1 LPLARTDPEVADFET
16 QPRIRYRAPELPE
29 LEKCYAD
36 LPLEET
42 MKKLLSTVVATVA
55 AVAASQAQQQTSV
68 KVDGKDY
75 KVTEFPGRSMHMVQL
90 SGSEGSAM
98 LSVQNGKITAYISP
112 PGGGGQLDLINRV
125 WSAYQDHKSG
135 NAVANSNV
143 AGHPSAGTPSSAG
156 LTVDGVI
163 SLIDAGISA
172 DLIIAKIQ
180 KSGQTFDLS
189 TEDMVRLKKAGASDA
204 VMKAMMS
211 ATPAPVA
218 VSVAPMAG
226 PNAAVAPSVDVAP
239 NPVAENPNMGKL
251 KKEGFMATIG
261 HGVSNAV
268 NGKSVIDRLSMR
280 NILPQWDP
288 SQKLSAQYPHIAIT
302 VLSAPMGWT
311 NDYRVILRKNN
322 KLAPPCFKLKAVV
335 WLDAARS
342 QTTDEFEWCIEK
354 DMFMS
359 ELQPTYLYSLAATRA
374 DYGQTT
380 GVNRTDGP
388 QPPDKLLPNDRATL
402 DMEAKTNP
410 QGASKDLNMDANSLF
425 AIMFANVR
433 KDLGE
438 TLGSDGDYRVW
449 ITTIKKAAGPP
460 LF

>member
-1 LPLARTDPEVADFET
+1 MVSQNGLPVVMYVRGTARPISTDPAVVSLA
-16 QPRIRYRAPELPE
+16 
-29 LEKCYAD
+29 
-36 LPLEET
+36 EE
-42 MKKLLSTVVATVA
+42 
-55 AVAASQAQQQTSV
+55 AV
-68 KVDGKDY
+68 K
-75 KVTEFPGRSMHMVQL
+75 
-90 SGSEGSAM
+90 
-98 LSVQNGKITAYISP
+98 
-112 PGGGGQLDLINRV
+112 
-125 WSAYQDHKSG
+125 AYQ
-135 NAVANSNV
+135 
-143 AGHPSAGTPSSAG
+143 AGTPSGVAGGAGAPGTAGPPSTGTASSAG

-163 SLIDAGISA
+163 SLVGAGISD

-180 KSGQTFDLS
+180 KSGQSFDLS
-189 TEDMVRLKKAGASDA
+189 TDDMVRLKKAGASDA

-211 ATPAPVA
+211 ATPAPAPAPAA
-218 VSVAPMAG
+218 VSAVPVASA
-226 PNAAVAPSVDVAP
+226 NASVSPSAEVAP

-261 HGVSNAV
+261 HGVSNAM

-288 SQKLSAQYPHIAIT
+288 NQKLSQQYPHIAIT
-302 VLSAPMGWT
+302 VLYAPMGWT
-311 NDYRVILRKNN
+311 EDYRVVVRKNN

-335 WLDAARS
+335 WLDATRS
-342 QTTDEFEWCIEK
+342 KTTDEFEWCIEK

-359 ELQPTYLYSLAATRA
+359 ELQPTYLYSLAATKA
-374 DYGQTT
+374 DYKQTS

-410 QGASKDLNMDANSLF
+410 QGASKDLNLDQNSLF

-438 TLGSDGDYRVW
+438 TLGSDGDFRVW
-449 ITTIKKAAGPP
+449 ITTIKKAAGPT

>member
-1 LPLARTDPEVADFET
+1 MKIDNFTYNGQSYQIVLLNGQPMQVKLNDQILLMIMNGVVRGYPGLDANLIEGAKGALKAYDTANGITLPGTPPGTTPA
-16 QPRIRYRAPELPE
+16 AP
-29 LEKCYAD
+29 
-36 LPLEET
+36 T
-42 MKKLLSTVVATVA
+42 ST
-55 AVAASQAQQQTSV
+55 ASQ
-68 KVDGKDY
+68 
-75 KVTEFPGRSMHMVQL
+75 
-90 SGSEGSAM
+90 SA
-98 LSVQNGKITAYISP
+98 AP
-112 PGGGGQLDLINRV
+112 
-125 WSAYQDHKSG
+125 
-135 NAVANSNV
+135 NS
-143 AGHPSAGTPSSAG
+143 SSS

-163 SLIDAGISA
+163 SLIEAGISA

-189 TEDMVRLKKAGASDA
+189 TEDMVRLKKAGAGDP

-218 VSVAPMAG
+218 VSFARIAD
-226 PNAAVAPSVDVAP
+226 PNAAAAPSVDVAP

-251 KKEGFMATIG
+251 KKEGFMATLE
-261 HGVSNAV
+261 HGVSNAL

-288 SQKLSAQYPHIAIT
+288 NQKLSRQYPHIAIT
-302 VLSAPMGWT
+302 VLYAPMGWMD
-311 NDYRVILRKNN
+311 DYRVVLRKNN
-322 KLAPPCFKLKAVV
+322 NSNGLVHSCFHLKAVV

-342 QTTDEFEWCIEK
+342 KTTDEFEWCIDG
-354 DMFMS
+354 DMFMT

-380 GVNRTDGP
+380 GVDRTDGP

-402 DMEAKTNP
+402 DIEAKTNP
-410 QGASKDLNMDANSLF
+410 RGASKDLNLDQNSLF
-425 AIMFANVR
+425 AIMFADVR

-449 ITTIKKAAGPP
+449 ITTIKKAAGPS

>member
-1 LPLARTDPEVADFET
+1 MPAGL
-16 QPRIRYRAPELPE
+16 
-29 LEKCYAD
+29 
-36 LPLEET
+36 
-42 MKKLLSTVVATVA
+42 
-55 AVAASQAQQQTSV
+55 TSV
-68 KVDGKDY
+68 PYIY
-75 KVTEFPGRSMHMVQL
+75 KGQSFEIRLLRGQLFMV
-90 SGSEGSAM
+90 A
-98 LSVQNGKITAYISP
+98 QNGLPVVMYVRGTARPI
-112 PGGGGQLDLINRV
+112 GTD
-125 WSAYQDHKSG
+125 SAVVSLAEEAVKAYKAGAPSG
-135 NAVANSNV
+135 V
-143 AGHPSAGTPSSAG
+143 AGGAAAAGAAGPPSAGTASSPTG

-163 SLIDAGISA
+163 SLVGAGISD
-172 DLIIAKIQ
+172 DLIVAKIQ

-189 TEDMVRLKKAGASDA
+189 TDDMVRLKKAGASDT

-211 ATPAPVA
+211 GTPAPAA
-218 VSVAPMAG
+218 VSAVPVAG
-226 PNAAVAPSVDVAP
+226 PNATVAPSADVAP

-288 SQKLSAQYPHIAIT
+288 NQKLSQQYPHIAIT
-302 VLSAPMGWT
+302 VLYAPMGWMD
-311 NDYRVILRKNN
+311 DYRVVVRKNN
-322 KLAPPCFKLKAVV
+322 RNGLVHSCFKLKAVV

-342 QTTDEFEWCIEK
+342 KTTDDFEWCIEE

-359 ELQPTYLYSLAATRA
+359 ELQPTYLYSLAASRA
-374 DYGQTT
+374 DSGQTT

-410 QGASKDLNMDANSLF
+410 QGASKDLNLDQNSLF
-425 AIMFANVR
+425 AIMFANMR

-438 TLGSDGDYRVW
+438 TLGSDGDFRVW
-449 ITTIKKAAGPP
+449 ITTINKAAGPS

>member
-1 LPLARTDPEVADFET
+1 MAVTGRFVGGCAFVCALACGLSIPPFSLYTAAQAQAA
-16 QPRIRYRAPELPE
+16 QPR
-29 LEKCYAD
+29 
-36 LPLEET
+36 
-42 MKKLLSTVVATVA
+42 
-55 AVAASQAQQQTSV
+55 
-68 KVDGKDY
+68 
-75 KVTEFPGRSMHMVQL
+75 
-90 SGSEGSAM
+90 
-98 LSVQNGKITAYISP
+98 P
-112 PGGGGQLDLINRV
+112 PT
-125 WSAYQDHKSG
+125 
-135 NAVANSNV
+135 
-143 AGHPSAGTPSSAG
+143 AGTQSSAG

-163 SLIDAGISA
+163 SLIQAGISA

-189 TEDMVRLKKAGASDA
+189 TEDMVRLKKAGATDA

-211 ATPAPVA
+211 ATPAPGA
-218 VSVAPMAG
+218 VSAASIARQ
-226 PNAAVAPSVDVAP
+226 NAEIAPSVEVAP

-251 KKEGFMATIG
+251 AKEGFMASIG
-261 HGVSNAV
+261 HGVSNAA

-288 SQKLSAQYPHIAIT
+288 NQKLSGQYPHIAIT
-302 VLSAPMGWT
+302 VLYAPMGWT
-311 NDYRVILRKNN
+311 EDYRVVLRKNN
-322 KLAPPCFKLKAVV
+322 KLVPPCFKLKAVV

-342 QTTDEFEWCIEK
+342 KTTDEFQWCIDK

-359 ELQPTYLYSLAATRA
+359 ELQLTYLYSLAATRA

-410 QGASKDLNMDANSLF
+410 QGASKDLNLDGNSLF
-425 AIMFANVR
+425 AIMFANIR

-449 ITTIKKAAGPP
+449 ITTIKKAAGPS

>member
-1 LPLARTDPEVADFET
+1 VATKGRFLGGCAVVCALAGGLCIPPFS
-16 QPRIRYRAPELPE
+16 
-29 LEKCYAD
+29 
-36 LPLEET
+36 
-42 MKKLLSTVVATVA
+42 LLSAQSQAAQPGMPAGVTSVPYVYKGQSYEIRLLRGQLFLVAQNGLPVVMYVRGTARPIGNDPA
-55 AVAASQAQQQTSV
+55 AVSLAEEAV
-68 KVDGKDY
+68 K
-75 KVTEFPGRSMHMVQL
+75 
-90 SGSEGSAM
+90 
-98 LSVQNGKITAYISP
+98 
-112 PGGGGQLDLINRV
+112 
-125 WSAYQDHKSG
+125 AYQAGTPSG
-135 NAVANSNV
+135 V
-143 AGHPSAGTPSSAG
+143 AGGAGTAGPPSAGTASSSPTG

-163 SLIDAGISA
+163 SLVGAGISD

-189 TEDMVRLKKAGASDA
+189 TDDMVRLKKAGASDT

-211 ATPAPVA
+211 GTPAPAAVPAVPVA
-218 VSVAPMAG
+218 A
-226 PNAAVAPSVDVAP
+226 PNAAVAPPADVAP

-288 SQKLSAQYPHIAIT
+288 NQKLSQQYPHIAIT
-302 VLSAPMGWT
+302 VLYAPMGWT
-311 NDYRVILRKNN
+311 EDYRVVVRKNN
-322 KLAPPCFKLKAVV
+322 KIAPPCFKLKAVV
-335 WLDAARS
+335 WLDATRS
-342 QTTDEFEWCIEK
+342 KTTDEFEWCIDN

-359 ELQPTYLYSLAATRA
+359 ELQPTYLYSLAASRA

-388 QPPDKLLPNDRATL
+388 QPPEKLLPNDRATL

-410 QGASKDLNMDANSLF
+410 QGASKDLNLDQTSLF
-425 AIMFANVR
+425 AIMFANMR

-438 TLGSDGDYRVW
+438 TLGSDGDFRVW
-449 ITTIKKAAGPP
+449 ITTIKKAAGPS

>member
-1 LPLARTDPEVADFET
+1 MGYPGLDANLIERAKGALKAYETAHGIVAPGT
-16 QPRIRYRAPELPE
+16 PPATTSAAPTSP
-29 LEKCYAD
+29 AGQ
-36 LPLEET
+36 
-42 MKKLLSTVVATVA
+42 SATPN
-55 AVAASQAQQQTSV
+55 AASS
-68 KVDGKDY
+68 
-75 KVTEFPGRSMHMVQL
+75 
-90 SGSEGSAM
+90 
-98 LSVQNGKITAYISP
+98 
-112 PGGGGQLDLINRV
+112 
-125 WSAYQDHKSG
+125 
-135 NAVANSNV
+135 
-143 AGHPSAGTPSSAG
+143 

-163 SLIDAGISA
+163 SLIGAGISA

-189 TEDMVRLKKAGASDA
+189 TEDMVRLKKAGATDA

-218 VSVAPMAG
+218 VAAAAPIAG
-226 PNAAVAPSVDVAP
+226 PNATAAPSVDVAP

-261 HGVSNAV
+261 HGVSNAL

-288 SQKLSAQYPHIAIT
+288 NQKLSGQYPHIAIT
-302 VLSAPMGWT
+302 VLYAPMGWMD
-311 NDYRVILRKNN
+311 DYRVLVRKNN
-322 KLAPPCFKLKAVV
+322 DNTLVHSCFKLKAVV

-342 QTTDEFEWCIEK
+342 KTTDQFDWCIKE

-359 ELQPTYLYSLAATRA
+359 ELQPTYLYSFAATRA
-374 DYGQTT
+374 DYGKTT

-388 QPPDKLLPNDRATL
+388 QPPDKLLPNDRPTL

-410 QGASKDLNMDANSLF
+410 QGASKDLNLDENSLF

-449 ITTIKKAAGPP
+449 ITTIKKAAGPS

>member
-1 LPLARTDPEVADFET
+1 MAAHAQAGQRGTPGGVTIVPYAYKGQSFEIRLLQGQLFMVTQNGLPVVMYVRGTVRPISTDPA
-16 QPRIRYRAPELPE
+16 
-29 LEKCYAD
+29 
-36 LPLEET
+36 
-42 MKKLLSTVVATVA
+42 VVSLAEDAVKAYQTGVPSGA
-55 AVAASQAQQQTSV
+55 AGGAGTAGAASGQAA
-68 KVDGKDY
+68 
-75 KVTEFPGRSMHMVQL
+75 P
-90 SGSEGSAM
+90 
-98 LSVQNGKITAYISP
+98 
-112 PGGGGQLDLINRV
+112 
-125 WSAYQDHKSG
+125 
-135 NAVANSNV
+135 
-143 AGHPSAGTPSSAG
+143 AG

-163 SLIDAGISA
+163 SLIGAGISD

-189 TEDMVRLKKAGASDA
+189 TDDMVRLKKAGASDA
-204 VMKAMMS
+204 VMKSLMN
-211 ATPAPVA
+211 ATPAPA
-218 VSVAPMAG
+218 TPFTASAG
-226 PNAAVAPSVDVAP
+226 RPNAAAAPSADVAP

-251 KKEGFMATIG
+251 KKEGFMASIG
-261 HGVSNAV
+261 HGISNAA

-288 SQKLSAQYPHIAIT
+288 HQKLSQQYPHIAIT
-302 VLSAPMGWT
+302 VLYAPMGWT
-311 NDYRVILRKNN
+311 DDYREVVRKNN

-335 WLDAARS
+335 WLDATRS
-342 QTTDEFEWCIEK
+342 KTTDDFEWCIQN

-359 ELQPTYLYSLAATRA
+359 ELQTTYLYSLAATQA

-410 QGASKDLNMDANSLF
+410 QGASKDLNLDQLSLF

-438 TLGSDGDYRVW
+438 TLGSDGDFRVW
-449 ITTIKKAAGPP
+449 VTTIKKASGPS
-460 LF
+460 LL

>member
-1 LPLARTDPEVADFET
+1 MKIDNFAYNGLSYQIVVLNEQPMQVKLNNQTLLIISNGVVMGYPGLDTNLVEGAKAALKAYET
-16 QPRIRYRAPELPE
+16 ANGITPPGTPPGTTPATSTSTASQSPAPN
-29 LEKCYAD
+29 
-36 LPLEET
+36 
-42 MKKLLSTVVATVA
+42 
-55 AVAASQAQQQTSV
+55 AASS
-68 KVDGKDY
+68 
-75 KVTEFPGRSMHMVQL
+75 
-90 SGSEGSAM
+90 
-98 LSVQNGKITAYISP
+98 
-112 PGGGGQLDLINRV
+112 
-125 WSAYQDHKSG
+125 
-135 NAVANSNV
+135 
-143 AGHPSAGTPSSAG
+143 
-156 LTVDGVI
+156 LTVDGVL

-218 VSVAPMAG
+218 VSVAPIAG

-288 SQKLSAQYPHIAIT
+288 NQKLGTQYPHIAIT
-302 VLSAPMGWT
+302 VLSAPMGWMD
-311 NDYRVILRKNN
+311 DYRVVLRKNN
-322 KLAPPCFKLKAVV
+322 DNGLVHSCFKLKAVV

-342 QTTDEFEWCIEK
+342 KTTDDFEWCIDA

-359 ELQPTYLYSLAATRA
+359 ELQPTYLYSLAAARA

-410 QGASKDLNMDANSLF
+410 QGASKDLNLDENSLF

-449 ITTIKKAAGPP
+449 ITTIKKAAGPS

>member
-1 LPLARTDPEVADFET
+1 MTRFLGGCAALCALAGGLCIPPLSLLAAQTQAAQRGLPAGLTVVPYVYQGQSFEIRLLRGQLFMVAQNGLPVVMYVRGTVRPISTDPAVVSLA
-16 QPRIRYRAPELPE
+16 
-29 LEKCYAD
+29 
-36 LPLEET
+36 EE
-42 MKKLLSTVVATVA
+42 
-55 AVAASQAQQQTSV
+55 AV
-68 KVDGKDY
+68 K
-75 KVTEFPGRSMHMVQL
+75 
-90 SGSEGSAM
+90 
-98 LSVQNGKITAYISP
+98 
-112 PGGGGQLDLINRV
+112 
-125 WSAYQDHKSG
+125 AYQAGAPSG
-135 NAVANSNV
+135 V
-143 AGHPSAGTPSSAG
+143 AGAAGTSAPPSAGTASSTG

-163 SLIDAGISA
+163 SLVGAGISD

-189 TEDMVRLKKAGASDA
+189 TDDMVRLKKAGASDT
-204 VMKAMMS
+204 VMKAMMIG
-211 ATPAPVA
+211 TPAPA
-218 VSVAPMAG
+218 TASVVPAAG
-226 PNAAVAPSVDVAP
+226 PNATGAPSAEIAP
-239 NPVAENPNMGKL
+239 NPAAESPSMGKL

-288 SQKLSAQYPHIAIT
+288 NQKLSQQYPHIAIT
-302 VLSAPMGWT
+302 VLSAPMGWMD
-311 NDYRVILRKNN
+311 DYRVVLRKNN
-322 KLAPPCFKLKAVV
+322 NSNGLVHSCFHLKAMV

-342 QTTDEFEWCIEK
+342 KTTDEFEWCIDG
-354 DMFMS
+354 DMFMT
-359 ELQPTYLYSLAATRA
+359 ELQPTYLYSLAASRA

-410 QGASKDLNMDANSLF
+410 QGASKDLNLDQNSLF

-438 TLGSDGDYRVW
+438 TLGSDGDFRVW
-449 ITTIKKAAGPP
+449 ITTIKKAAGPS

>member
-1 LPLARTDPEVADFET
+1 MSTDHPSPRKRILRLVLAVFLCTVCASAQFGRPRAGSPVKIDNFTYSGQSYQIVVLNG
-16 QPRIRYRAPELPE
+16 QPMQVKLNNQTLLMINNGVVMGYPGLDASLIEGAKGALKAYEAANGIVPPGTPPATTSAAPTPT
-29 LEKCYAD
+29 A
-36 LPLEET
+36 
-42 MKKLLSTVVATVA
+42 SQSA
-55 AVAASQAQQQTSV
+55 APNAASS
-68 KVDGKDY
+68 
-75 KVTEFPGRSMHMVQL
+75 
-90 SGSEGSAM
+90 
-98 LSVQNGKITAYISP
+98 
-112 PGGGGQLDLINRV
+112 
-125 WSAYQDHKSG
+125 
-135 NAVANSNV
+135 
-143 AGHPSAGTPSSAG
+143 

-189 TEDMVRLKKAGASDA
+189 TEDMVRLKKAGASDG
-204 VMKAMMS
+204 VIKTMMS
-211 ATPAPVA
+211 ATPAPAA
-218 VSVAPMAG
+218 VSVAPIAG
-226 PNAAVAPSVDVAP
+226 PNAAVAPSVDAAP

-251 KKEGFMATIG
+251 KKEGFMTTIG
-261 HGVSNAV
+261 HGVSNAL

-288 SQKLSAQYPHIAIT
+288 NQKLSTQYPHIAIT
-302 VLSAPMGWT
+302 VLSAPMGWMD
-311 NDYRVILRKNN
+311 DYRVVLRKNN
-322 KLAPPCFKLKAVV
+322 QNKLVHSCFKLKAVV

-342 QTTDEFEWCIEK
+342 KTTDEFEWCIEE

-402 DMEAKTNP
+402 DMEAKTNS
-410 QGASKDLNMDANSLF
+410 QGASKDLNLDENSLF

-449 ITTIKKAAGPP
+449 ITTIKKAAGPT

>member
-1 LPLARTDPEVADFET
+1 MR
-16 QPRIRYRAPELPE
+16 
-29 LEKCYAD
+29 
-36 LPLEET
+36 
-42 MKKLLSTVVATVA
+42 KLFATVIATVA
-55 AVAASQAQQQTSV
+55 IVAFAQAQQQTSV

-75 KVTEFPGRSMHMVQL
+75 IVTEYPSGRLSPTHMVSL
-90 SGSEGSAM
+90 SGPEGQAM
-98 LSVQNGKITAYISP
+98 VTVDKASKITAIISP
-112 PGGGGQLDLINRV
+112 PGGQLNGVDYKPLVNKL
-125 WSAYQDHKSG
+125 WDAYQAQKTG
-135 NAVANSNV
+135 TATANSN
-143 AGHPSAGTPSSAG
+143 AAAPPSAGTPSPAG

-163 SLIDAGISA
+163 SLVDAKISD

-189 TEDMVRLKKAGASDA
+189 TDDMVRLKKAGTSEA

-211 ATPAPVA
+211 ATPPPAAVSAAPVMPPPAA
-218 VSVAPMAG
+218 VSAAPIAG
-226 PNAAVAPSVDVAP
+226 PNAGVAPSAGIAP
-239 NPVAENPNMGKL
+239 NPVADDPNMGKL
-251 KKEGFMATIG
+251 KNEGFMATIG
-261 HGVSNAV
+261 HGVSNAL

-280 NILPQWDP
+280 NVLPQWDP
-288 SQKLSAQYPHIAIT
+288 NRKLGEQYPHIAIT

-311 NDYRVILRKNN
+311 DDYRVVVRKNN
-322 KLAPPCFKLKAVV
+322 NNKLIQSCFKLKAVV

-342 QTTDEFEWCIEK
+342 KTTDDFEWCIEK

-410 QGASKDLNMDANSLF
+410 QGASKDLNLDGTSLF

-449 ITTIKKAAGPP
+449 ITTIKKAAGPS

>member
-1 LPLARTDPEVADFET
+1 MAAQAQVAQPGMPAGLTIVPYVYKGTSFEIRLYRGQLLMVAQNGLPVVMYMRGTVRPISTDPAVVSLA
-16 QPRIRYRAPELPE
+16 
-29 LEKCYAD
+29 
-36 LPLEET
+36 EE
-42 MKKLLSTVVATVA
+42 A
-55 AVAASQAQQQTSV
+55 A
-68 KVDGKDY
+68 K
-75 KVTEFPGRSMHMVQL
+75 
-90 SGSEGSAM
+90 
-98 LSVQNGKITAYISP
+98 
-112 PGGGGQLDLINRV
+112 
-125 WSAYQDHKSG
+125 AYQAGTPSG
-135 NAVANSNV
+135 VAHG
-143 AGHPSAGTPSSAG
+143 AGTPGPPSAGTPSPAG

-172 DLIIAKIQ
+172 GLIVAKIQ

-189 TEDMVRLKKAGASDA
+189 TEDMVRLKKAGANDA
-204 VMKAMMS
+204 VMNAMMS
-211 ATPAPVA
+211 AAPAPVA
-218 VSVAPMAG
+218 VSVAPIAG

-261 HGVSNAV
+261 QGVSNAM
-268 NGKSVIDRLSMR
+268 NAKSVIDRLSMR

-288 SQKLSAQYPHIAIT
+288 NQKLSAQYPHIAIT

-311 NDYRVILRKNN
+311 EDYRVVLRKNN

-342 QTTDEFEWCIEK
+342 KTTDEFEWCIDK

-410 QGASKDLNMDANSLF
+410 QGASKDLNLDGHSLF

-449 ITTIKKAAGPP
+449 ITTIRKAAGPS